1 MFHSRG
7 LNNKI
12 NRVYEL
18 SLRITYNDTSSLYGE
33 LLTKDRS
40 ETIHHRGIRALAVEI
55 CKVIQGISLPL
66 LNEVFVP
73 CQCNYDLRR
82 NNFLERKRVK
92 SARYGTESISFLAL
106 KTREVLPNE
115 IKDSGT
121 LQILKAKTKSGFQ

>member
-7 LNNKI
+7 FNNKI
-12 NRVYEL
+12 NRVYEWA
-18 SLRITYNDTSSLYGE
+18 LRITYNDKSPLYGE

-40 ETIHHRGIRALAVEI
+40 ETMHHRGIRALAVEI
-55 CKVIQGISLPL
+55 CKVIQGILLPF

-92 SARYGTESISFLAL
+92 STRRGTESISFLAP
-106 KTREVLPNE
+106 KIREVLPNE
-115 IKDSGT
+115 IKDSGI
-121 LQILKAKTKSGFQ
+121 LQISKAKIKNGFQ

>member
-18 SLRITYNDTSSLYGE
+18 SLRITYNDKSSLYGE

-55 CKVIQGISLPL
+55 CKVIQGIFLPL

>member
-1 MFHSRG
+1 MH
-7 LNNKI
+7 LP
-12 NRVYEL
+12 VLLLL
-18 SLRITYNDTSSLYGE
+18 SML
-33 LLTKDRS
+33 DRS

-55 CKVIQGISLPL
+55 CKVIQGIYLLL

-106 KTREVLPNE
+106 KTREVLPY
-115 IKDSGT
+115 K
-121 LQILKAKTKSGFQ
+121 

>member
-18 SLRITYNDTSSLYGE
+18 SLRITYNDKSSLYGE

-121 LQILKAKTKSGFQ
+121 LQILKAKIKSGFQ